1 MNISIQFKLTTFQP
15 GSRGY
20 NQAIFEPVSDVI
32 VSVDVPVKYL
42 ANAEE
47 FIADPLQGKKAPE
60 PVLTVEGWAYVET
73 LFLNRASAEVVKSE
87 EDDTEWEDE

>member
-20 NQAIFEPVSDVI
+20 NNAIFEPVSDVI

-47 FIADPLQGKKAPE
+47 YLIDPLQGNKPPD
-60 PVLTVEGWAYVET
+60 PVLTIEGWVYVEDI
-73 LFLNRASAEVVKSE
+73 FLNRANAELALP
-87 EDDTEWEDE
+87 DDSVEWEDE